1 MATEEELSQM
11 SPEELAE
18 FQTKNCIFCKI
29 SSGEVPSKTVYSDE
43 DCVVVLDISP
53 AAKGHML
60 LMPKKHH
67 SVMPQLPEHL
77 TEHLFMVARSL
88 SQAALRGL
96 NCNGTSIFVAN
107 GIAAGQ
113 RAPHFM
119 VHLIPR
125 NDDDGISLK
134 IPQTAVPEKEAKAA
148 AEKLKKALGAKSGD
162 AKTPGE
168 EKKPKKKPQA
178 GPAKKK
184 KAAGKKTPPGGFDL
198 DAVTDLFAGGKN
210 A

>member
-18 FQTKNCIFCKI
+18 FQAKNCIFCRI
-29 SSGEVPSKTVYSDE
+29 SSGEVPSKTVYSDD
-43 DCVVVLDISP
+43 DCVAVLDISP
-53 AAKGHML
+53 ATKGHML
-60 LMPKKHH
+60 LMPKEHH

-77 TEHLFMVARSL
+77 TEHLFMVARQL

-96 NCNGTSIFVAN
+96 DCNGMSIFVAN

-125 NDDDGISLK
+125 NDNDGISLK
-134 IPQTAVPEKEAKAA
+134 IPKTAVPEKEAKAA
-148 AEKLKKALGAKSGD
+148 AEKLKKALGTGGQEAQT
-162 AKTPGE
+162 AGE
-168 EKKPKKKPQA
+168 EKKPKKKAQA
-178 GPAKKK
+178 PAKKK
-184 KAAGKKTPPGGFDL
+184 AAAKKKIPPGGFDL